1 MRMNV
6 TLLTSVLTAT
16 CLISACS
23 SMDNGVTS
31 PTSVGTGSSLDSSLP
46 SDPQPT
52 LPQIDRPSVPSFER
66 PSSPVSDTC
75 DATKARWAT
84 GERASDNLLERAR
97 VAAKAGSA
105 RFLRPNQPMTLEY
118 LAWRLN
124 LGLDT
129 AGVVRSVTCG

>member
-1 MRMNV
+1 MRTSV
-6 TLLTSVLTAT
+6 ALLTSVLTAG

-31 PTSVGTGSSLDSSLP
+31 PTSVGAGSSLDSSSP
-46 SDPQPT
+46 SDSQPT
-52 LPQIDRPSVPSFER
+52 PPQLDLPPVPPSELA
-66 PSSPVSDTC
+66 SSPVLDTC
-75 DATKARWAT
+75 DATKAKWAT

-105 RFLRPNQPMTLEY
+105 RFLRPNQPITLEY
-118 LAWRLN
+118 LVERLN